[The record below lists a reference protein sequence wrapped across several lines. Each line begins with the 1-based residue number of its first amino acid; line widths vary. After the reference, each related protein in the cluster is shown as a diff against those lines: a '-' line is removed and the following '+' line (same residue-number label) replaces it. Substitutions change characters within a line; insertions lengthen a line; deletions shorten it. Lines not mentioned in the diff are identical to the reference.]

1 VATIISHRG
10 YWKRREERNAQ
21 PAFERSFASG
31 FGIET
36 DLRDD
41 RGRLVISH
49 DPPSGQELSLDSV
62 LSLYS
67 DHGCP
72 GPLALNIKADG
83 LQEMLAASIE
93 AHQVSDW
100 FAFDMSVPDGVDFA
114 KHGMRFFTR
123 QSEYEPTPALYEE
136 SAGVWV
142 DSFERDWFD
151 DATLC
156 AHLDAGKRVCV
167 VSPELHARDAEPA
180 WRAWADWRAFASPDL
195 IVCTDHPQKLKDKLP
210 S

>member
-1 VATIISHRG
+1 MATIIAHRG
-10 YWKRREERNAQ
+10 LWTTSEEQNSQ
-21 PAFERSFASG
+21 KAFERSFASG

-49 DPPSGQELSLDSV
+49 DPPSGRELTLDTV
-62 LSLYS
+62 LTMYR

-83 LQEMLAASIE
+83 LHQMLAASIE
-93 AHQVSDW
+93 SHPVSDW
-100 FAFDMSVPDGVDFA
+100 FAFDMSVPDSVVFA
-114 KHGMRFFTR
+114 RHGMRFFAR
-123 QSEYEPTPALYEE
+123 QSEYEPMPALYEE

-142 DSFERDWFD
+142 DSFEQEWFD
-151 DATLC
+151 DATLR

-167 VSPELHARDAEPA
+167 VSPELHDRDAESA
-180 WRAWADWRAFASPDL
+180 WSIWANWPSFASPDV
-195 IVCTDHPQKLKDKLP
+195 IVCTDFPEELNDRL
-210 S
+210 SS